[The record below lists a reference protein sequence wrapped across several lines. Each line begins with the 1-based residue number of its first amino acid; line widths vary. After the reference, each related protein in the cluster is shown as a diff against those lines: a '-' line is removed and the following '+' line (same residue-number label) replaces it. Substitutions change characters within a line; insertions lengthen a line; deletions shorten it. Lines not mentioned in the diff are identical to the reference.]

1 MRKEVTMQ
9 KDDRIFAIV
18 GACVGTAAAVV
29 AAIVWLGTGIT
40 VDAPQ
45 RAAVVVPLHEATAP
59 EASTVPVAA
68 AVDSD
73 SPEDSENEMVR
84 RAVASLSAH
93 PKFAALLVSDRLL
106 IRFVMAVDE
115 VAGGY
120 SPRDQVDFLRP
131 SRPFLVRETGGR
143 LVAAAGSYHR
153 YDLVADVFDSI
164 AIDNAVELYRGFQP
178 RLEAIFEDVG
188 WAGDDFDS
196 RLREAID
203 HLLEVES
210 ISGPFEL
217 EQRAIVYAYADDRVE
232 QLTDAQKQ
240 ILRMGPS
247 NSRRLLTKLHE
258 LRGVMGW
265 PPRTPTS
272 QGVESQEAENG
283 SDALILT
290 ADASQGVLVDILD
303 DRIGASQAP

>member
-1 MRKEVTMQ
+1 MQ

-45 RAAVVVPLHEATAP
+45 RAAVVVQPHEATAP
-59 EASTVPVAA
+59 EASAVPA
-68 AVDSD
+68 AVSVESD
-73 SPEDSENEMVR
+73 APEDSENEMVR
-84 RAVASLSAH
+84 RAVARLSTH
-93 PKFAALLVSDRLL
+93 PKFAALLVTDRLL
-106 IRFVMAVDE
+106 TRFVMAVDE

-120 SPRDQVDFLRP
+120 SPRDQVEFLRP
-131 SRPFLVRETGGR
+131 NRPFLVRETEGR

-153 YDLVADVFDSI
+153 YDLFAEAFDSI
-164 AIDNAVELYRGFQP
+164 AVDDAIELYRAFQP
-178 RLEAIFEDVG
+178 RLEAIYEDVG
-188 WAGDDFDS
+188 WAGEDFDT

-210 ISGPFEL
+210 MSGPFEL

-232 QLTDAQKQ
+232 QLSDAQKQ
-240 ILRMGPS
+240 LLRMGPT
-247 NSRRLLTKLHE
+247 NSRRILATMHE
-258 LRGVMGW
+258 LRENMGW
-265 PPRTPTS
+265 PPRPP
-272 QGVESQEAENG
+272 ESPGIETQEAENG
-283 SDALILT
+283 SDDLILT

-303 DRIGASQAP
+303 DRIGAIQAP

>member
-1 MRKEVTMQ
+1 MQ

-45 RAAVVVPLHEATAP
+45 RAAVVVPLREATAP
-59 EASTVPVAA
+59 EASAAPA
-68 AVDSD
+68 AVAVEPTSGD
-73 SPEDSENEMVR
+73 DSENDVVR
-84 RAVASLSAH
+84 RAVARLSAH
-93 PKFAALLVSDRLL
+93 PQFAALLVTDRLL
-106 IRFVMAVDE
+106 TRCVMAVDA

-120 SPRDQVDFLRP
+120 SPRDQVELLRP
-131 SRPFLVRETGGR
+131 NRPFLVRESEGR

-164 AIDNAVELYRGFQP
+164 AVADAVEIYRGFQS
-178 RLEAIFEDVG
+178 RLEAIYEDIG
-188 WAGDDFDS
+188 WSGGDFDA

-217 EQRAIVYAYADDRVE
+217 EQRAIVYAYADEHVE
-232 QLTDAQKQ
+232 QLSDAQKQ
-240 ILRMGPS
+240 LLRMGPT
-247 NSRRLLTKLHE
+247 NARRVVSKMHE
-258 LRGVMGW
+258 LREAMGW
-265 PPRTPTS
+265 PPRAPES
-272 QGVESQEAENG
+272 QGLEIQEAA
-283 SDALILT
+283 DAPDGLMLA
-290 ADASQGVLVDILD
+290 ADASQGVLADLLD
-303 DRIGASQAP
+303 DRDGVTQAP